1 MDIENK
7 LPFKS
12 INKKEMTLYLDSIMK
27 DMINYDIRC
36 DMDDINNIVQ
46 NNNLFYIWSYTTLN
60 RTNSIKELT
69 SNFIESCAKKS
80 NTEANIKSMII
91 FWSFSSYVS
100 FIDIVDAS
108 ELINDSM
115 QNNIEILYAVKFD
128 ITNIKHESS
137 LTIIAF

>member
-69 SNFIESCAKKS
+69 SNFIESCTKKY

-91 FWSFSSYVS
+91 VWSFSSYVS

>member
-46 NNNLFYIWSYTTLN
+46 NNSLFYIWSYTTLN

-69 SNFIESCAKKS
+69 SNFIESCAKKY

-91 FWSFSSYVS
+91 VWSFSSYVS